1 MPEDQLPAEG
11 RGELGS
17 TGARRLRRVGRL
29 PAVLYGHGMEPMHL
43 SVDRTQF
50 EHLLTHGARVVSL
63 IVNGAEAHALIKDLQ
78 YDAYGSEL
86 LHADFQRLV
95 AGQKVE
101 VAVPVEVV
109 GEPVGVRRDGGVL
122 DQMLKELTVSCLPG
136 LIPNIIRVDVHE
148 LAIGDSVTVS
158 QVQWP
163 EGVEPLAEGDQRV
176 VAVLPPQV
184 LAEEPVAEEVKEPE
198 VIRRAPREEEEE
210 GKGTREEAGGR
221 EA

>member
-1 MPEDQLPAEG
+1 MPEETLPAES

-17 TGARRLRRVGRL
+17 AGARRLRRARRL

-43 SVDRTQF
+43 SVDLSQF
-50 EHLLTHGARVVSL
+50 EHLLTRGARVVSL
-63 IVNGAEAHALIKDLQ
+63 VVDGTEASALIKDLQ

-86 LHADFQRLV
+86 LHADFQKLV

-122 DQMLKELTVSCLPG
+122 DQLLKEVTVSCLPG
-136 LIPNIIRVDVHE
+136 LIPDVVRVAVGE
-148 LAIGDSVTVS
+148 LAIGDSITVS

-163 EGVEPLAEGDQRV
+163 EGVEPLADGDQRV
-176 VAVLPPQV
+176 VTVLQPQLV
-184 LAEEPVAEEVKEPE
+184 VEAPVAEEAKEPE
-198 VIRRAPREEEEE
+198 IIRRAAKEEEE
-210 GKGTREEAGGR
+210 GKESAEEAGGR
-221 EA
+221 EE

>member
-1 MPEDQLPAEG
+1 MPEEQLAAEG

-17 TGARRLRRVGRL
+17 AGARRLRRVGRL
-29 PAVLYGHGMEPMHL
+29 PAVLYGHGTECLHL

-50 EHLLTHGARVVSL
+50 EHLLTRGARVVNL
-63 IVNGAEAHALIKDLQ
+63 IVNGTEAHALIKDLQ

-95 AGQKVE
+95 AGEKVQ

-122 DQMLKELTVSCLPG
+122 DQMLKEVTVSCLPG
-136 LIPNIIRVDVHE
+136 LIPNIIRVDVRE
-148 LAIGDSVTVS
+148 LAIGDSITVS
-158 QVQWP
+158 QVPWP
-163 EGVEPLAEGDQRV
+163 EGVEPLVEGDQRV
-176 VAVLPPQV
+176 VNVLPPQV
-184 LAEEPVAEEVKEPE
+184 VAEAPVVEEEKEPE
-198 VIRRAPREEEEE
+198 VIRRAPREEGEEEE
-210 GKGTREEAGGR
+210 GRGEAGGR